1 MPHLIFSC
9 LESRTEDNGALF
21 GRYLLGPLRI
31 GQATTVATALRR
43 ALLSEVQGIG
53 ITAVE
58 IVGASHQYSSIKGVR
73 ESVLDIILNL
83 KQIVLRGTTVHDLPA
98 IGYVDIQ
105 GPGVV
110 TANDLILPNGI
121 CCVNSNQLI
130 ATLSANGLLK
140 IKFVV
145 SVGKSRLTPYTDS
158 AHFLSE
164 TVFKPKTRLGESRK
178 VPLHRRKR
186 LRQTGDTLL
195 EQQGYEPQNSFTS
208 FTGSKEVSFT
218 EGKEV
223 SFTLR
228 EKRAW
233 LISKLH
239 TIIWGRENNIILYN
253 KKRRSNVSSVDL
265 VQSVEN
271 YPYQEPSSLAEGVTS
286 RTRDSETSESETF
299 SKEGILSANKKELS
313 SLNASTSALKRG
325 LSISSSSL
333 KNRFFKGVQGSEALK
348 GASYRLKVQQPG
360 VTIKPPR
367 WPGVANEPPTFINV
381 IDDEPLIPTTS
392 QMPEVAK
399 YLKQKEINLF
409 SLKEKHISIEAAK
422 RFNKR
427 LYDLQVDASI
437 KETGRPI
444 FLGKPV
450 GKFPPNLLREGMG
463 IGVFNEMSS
472 SISLMRPSSLAEGRK
487 DEANSLEGDSLTRE
501 AQKASRAEK
510 EGQMLQRPKPLLS
523 RSVLPIDPNFTPIT
537 RVNFAIQMD
546 EQWQEPRERIILEVW
561 SNGSIH
567 PRQAIHE
574 AATNLVYVFSLLR

>member
-58 IVGASHQYSSIKGVR
+58 IVGASHQYSSIRGVR
-73 ESVLDIILNL
+73 ESVLDIMLNL
-83 KQIVLRGTTVHDLPA
+83 KQIVLRGTTVYDLPA

-110 TANDLILPNGI
+110 TANDLILPNGV
-121 CCVNSNQLI
+121 CCVNSNQVI

-158 AHFLSE
+158 SHFLSE
-164 TVFKPKTRLGESRK
+164 TVFQPKTRLGENGK
-178 VPLHRRKR
+178 LPLHQRKR
-186 LRQTGDTLL
+186 LRQRGSTFS
-195 EQQGYEPQNSFTS
+195 ERQGYEPQN
-208 FTGSKEVSFT
+208 
-218 EGKEV
+218 
-223 SFTLR
+223 L
-228 EKRAW
+228 W

-239 TIIWGRENNIILYN
+239 TIVWGRENNIILYN
-253 KKRRSNVSSVDL
+253 KRRRSNVSSVDL
-265 VQSVEN
+265 VEN
-271 YPYQEPSSLAEGVTS
+271 SYMYPYQGAISG
-286 RTRDSETSESETF
+286 TRDSETSESEIF
-299 SKEGILSANKKELS
+299 SREGTLLANKKELS
-313 SLNASTSALKRG
+313 SLNASTSALKKG

-333 KNRFFKGVQGSEALK
+333 KNRFFKGVPYNRALK
-348 GASYRLKVQQPG
+348 EASSWLGVQP
-360 VTIKPPR
+360 
-367 WPGVANEPPTFINV
+367 A
-381 IDDEPLIPTTS
+381 IPTTS
-392 QMPEVAK
+392 RMPEVAK
-399 YLKQKEINLF
+399 NIKQKEINLF
-409 SLKEKHISIEAAK
+409 PLKEKHISIEAAK

-427 LYDLQVDASI
+427 LYDLQADASI
-437 KETGRPI
+437 KETGRPV
-444 FLGKPV
+444 FFGKPI
-450 GKFPPNLLREGMG
+450 GKFPPNQLREG
-463 IGVFNEMSS
+463 GVFNEMS
-472 SISLMRPSSLAEGRK
+472 EKG
-487 DEANSLEGDSLTRE
+487 NSLEGVSLTPE
-501 AQKASRAEK
+501 DTKASRASQD
-510 EGQMLQRPKPLLS
+510 GQMPQKPKPLLS
-523 RSVLPIDPNFTPIT
+523 RSVLPMDPNFTPIT

-546 EQWQEPRERIILEVW
+546 EQWQEPRERVILEVW

>member
-105 GPGVV
+105 GPGIV

-164 TVFKPKTRLGESRK
+164 TVFQPKTRLEENEK
-178 VPLHRRKR
+178 LPLHHRKR
-186 LRQTGDTLL
+186 LRQGGNILS
-195 EQQGYEPQNSFTS
+195 ERQGYEPQNF
-208 FTGSKEVSFT
+208 
-218 EGKEV
+218 
-223 SFTLR
+223 
-228 EKRAW
+228 W

-239 TIIWGRENNIILYN
+239 TVVWGRENNIILYN
-253 KKRRSNVSSVDL
+253 KRRRSNVPSVGGIDN
-265 VQSVEN
+265 SYI
-271 YPYQEPSSLAEGVTS
+271 YPYQGTIRSI
-286 RTRDSETSESETF
+286 RDSDTSESETVF
-299 SKEGILSANKKELS
+299 RKGKLSANKKELS
-313 SLNASTSALKRG
+313 SLNASTSALKNG

-333 KNRFFKGVQGSEALK
+333 KNRFFKEIQDNDALRGASHWLGVQ
-348 GASYRLKVQQPG
+348 
-360 VTIKPPR
+360 
-367 WPGVANEPPTFINV
+367 
-381 IDDEPLIPTTS
+381 PLIPTTS
-392 QMPEVAK
+392 RMPEVAK
-399 YLKQKEINLF
+399 HLKQKEIDLF
-409 SLKEKHISIEAAK
+409 PLKEKHISIAAAK

-427 LYDLQVDASI
+427 LYDLPVDASI
-437 KETGRPI
+437 KETGKPV
-444 FLGKPV
+444 FFGKPV
-450 GKFPPNLLREGMG
+450 GKFPPNLLREG
-463 IGVFNEMSS
+463 IGVEVFNKMSDEVNS
-472 SISLMRPSSLAEGRK
+472 VVTPEAPKAFRAGK
-487 DEANSLEGDSLTRE
+487 D
-501 AQKASRAEK
+501 
-510 EGQMLQRPKPLLS
+510 GQMPQRPKPLLS

-574 AATNLVYVFSLLR
+574 AATNLVYIFSLLR

>member
-1 MPHLIFSC
+1 
-9 LESRTEDNGALF
+9 
-21 GRYLLGPLRI
+21 
-31 GQATTVATALRR
+31 VATALRR

-58 IVGASHQYSSIKGVR
+58 IVGASHQYSSIKGIR

-164 TVFKPKTRLGESRK
+164 TVFKPKTRLGESGK
-178 VPLHRRKR
+178 LPLHRRKR
-186 LRQTGDTLL
+186 LRQTGDTLS
-195 EQQGYEPQNSFTS
+195 EQQGYEPQNSFP
-208 FTGSKEVSFT
+208 
-218 EGKEV
+218 
-223 SFTLR
+223 LR
-228 EKRAW
+228 EKGAW

-239 TIIWGRENNIILYN
+239 TIVWGRENNIILYN

-271 YPYQEPSSLAEGVTS
+271 SYMYPYQKITS

-333 KNRFFKGVQGSEALK
+333 KNRFFKGVQDSEALK
-348 GASYRLKVQQPG
+348 EASYRLGVQQPGPLLSKSEG
-360 VTIKPPR
+360 VTIKPP
-367 WPGVANEPPTFINV
+367 TFINA

-392 QMPEVAK
+392 RMPEVGK
-399 YLKQKEINLF
+399 DLKQKEINLF
-409 SLKEKHISIEAAK
+409 PLKEKHTSIEAAK

-444 FLGKPV
+444 FFGKPV

-472 SISLMRPSSLAEGRK
+472 SIPLMK
-487 DEANSLEGDSLTRE
+487 DEANSLEGVSLTRE
-501 AQKASRAEK
+501 APNNSRAEK
-510 EGQMLQRPKPLLS
+510 DGQMLQRPKPLLS

>member
-130 ATLSANGLLK
+130 ATLSTNGLLK

-164 TVFKPKTRLGESRK
+164 TVFKPKTRLGESGK
-178 VPLHRRKR
+178 LPLHRRKK
-186 LRQTGDTLL
+186 LRQTGDTLS
-195 EQQGYEPQNSFTS
+195 EQQRYEPQNSFTES
-208 FTGSKEVSFT
+208 
-218 EGKEV
+218 KEV

-239 TIIWGRENNIILYN
+239 TIVWGRENNIILYN
-253 KKRRSNVSSVDL
+253 KKRRSNMSSVAL
-265 VQSVEN
+265 VQGVEN
-271 YPYQEPSSLAEGVTS
+271 SYMYPYQGPSSLAEGATS
-286 RTRDSETSESETF
+286 KTRDSETSESEIF
-299 SKEGILSANKKELS
+299 SKEGILSTNKKELS

-333 KNRFFKGVQGSEALK
+333 KNRFFKGVQDSETLK
-348 GASYRLKVQQPG
+348 GASYRLEVQQTGPLFSKSEG
-360 VTIKPPR
+360 MTIKPSD
-367 WPGVANEPPTFINV
+367 VQS
-381 IDDEPLIPTTS
+381 LIPTTS
-392 QMPEVAK
+392 RMPEVAK
-399 YLKQKEINLF
+399 DLKQKEINLF
-409 SLKEKHISIEAAK
+409 PLKEKHTSIEAAK

-444 FLGKPV
+444 FFGKPV
-450 GKFPPNLLREGMG
+450 GKFPSNLLREGMG
-463 IGVFNEMSS
+463 IGVFNEMS
-472 SISLMRPSSLAEGRK
+472 
-487 DEANSLEGDSLTRE
+487 DEANSLEGVSLTRE
-501 AQKASRAEK
+501 APKASRAEK
-510 EGQMLQRPKPLLS
+510 DGQMLQRPKPLLS

-567 PRQAIHE
+567 PRKAIHE

>member
-105 GPGVV
+105 GPGIV

-121 CCVNSNQLI
+121 CCVNTNQLI

-145 SVGKSRLTPYTDS
+145 SIGKSRLTPYTDS
-158 AHFLSE
+158 AQFLSE
-164 TVFKPKTRLGESRK
+164 TVFQPKTRLEENEK
-178 VPLHRRKR
+178 LPLHHRKR
-186 LRQTGDTLL
+186 LRQGGNT
-195 EQQGYEPQNSFTS
+195 QGYEPQN
-208 FTGSKEVSFT
+208 
-218 EGKEV
+218 
-223 SFTLR
+223 L
-228 EKRAW
+228 W

-239 TIIWGRENNIILYN
+239 TVVWGRENNIILYN
-253 KKRRSNVSSVDL
+253 KRRRSNVSSVGL
-265 VQSVEN
+265 VQ
-271 YPYQEPSSLAEGVTS
+271 YPYQGAIRSI
-286 RTRDSETSESETF
+286 RDSDISESETV
-299 SKEGILSANKKELS
+299 SRNSANIS
-313 SLNASTSALKRG
+313 SLNASTSALKKGRAV
-325 LSISSSSL
+325 SSSSL
-333 KNRFFKGVQGSEALK
+333 KNRWIQDNEALK
-348 GASYRLKVQQPG
+348 GWLGIQ
-360 VTIKPPR
+360 
-367 WPGVANEPPTFINV
+367 
-381 IDDEPLIPTTS
+381 PLISPTS
-392 QMPEVAK
+392 RMPEVA
-399 YLKQKEINLF
+399 KQKEINLF
-409 SLKEKHISIEAAK
+409 PLKEKHTSIEAAK

-427 LYDLQVDASI
+427 LYDLPVDVSI
-437 KETGRPI
+437 SKPV
-444 FLGKPV
+444 FFGKPV
-450 GKFPPNLLREGMG
+450 GNNLLREGMG
-463 IGVFNEMSS
+463 VGV
-472 SISLMRPSSLAEGRK
+472 IS
-487 DEANSLEGDSLTRE
+487 DEANSLVTPE
-501 AQKASRAEK
+501 APKAFRAGK
-510 EGQMLQRPKPLLS
+510 DGQRSNSLLS
-523 RSVLPIDPNFTPIT
+523 RSVLPIDPNLTPIT

-574 AATNLVYVFSLLR
+574 AATNLVYIFSLLR

>member
-1 MPHLIFSC
+1 MGPYSVG
-9 LESRTEDNGALF
+9 T
-21 GRYLLGPLRI
+21 LLGPLRI

-73 ESVLDIILNL
+73 ESVLDIILSL

-98 IGYVDIQ
+98 IGYIDIQ

-158 AHFLSE
+158 THFLSE
-164 TVFKPKTRLGESRK
+164 TVFKPKTRLGESGK
-178 VPLHRRKR
+178 LPLHRRKR
-186 LRQTGDTLL
+186 LRQARS
-195 EQQGYEPQNSFTS
+195 EQQGYKPQNSFP
-208 FTGSKEVSFT
+208 
-218 EGKEV
+218 
-223 SFTLR
+223 LR

-239 TIIWGRENNIILYN
+239 TIVWGRENNIILYN
-253 KKRRSNVSSVDL
+253 KKRRSNVLSVDL
-265 VQSVEN
+265 AQSVEN
-271 YPYQEPSSLAEGVTS
+271 SYMYPYQGPSSLAEGVTS
-286 RTRDSETSESETF
+286 RTRDSETSESDTF
-299 SKEGILSANKKELS
+299 SKEGILSTNKKELS

-333 KNRFFKGVQGSEALK
+333 KNRFFKGVQDSEALK
-348 GASYRLKVQQPG
+348 GAAYRLEVQQPG
-360 VTIKPPR
+360 PLLSKSEGVAIKPP
-367 WPGVANEPPTFINV
+367 AFINA

-392 QMPEVAK
+392 RMPEVAK
-399 YLKQKEINLF
+399 NLKQKEINLF
-409 SLKEKHISIEAAK
+409 SLKEKHTSIEAAK
-422 RFNKR
+422 RFNKQ

-444 FLGKPV
+444 FFGKPV

-463 IGVFNEMSS
+463 IGAFNEMSS
-472 SISLMRPSSLAEGRK
+472 SIPLMK
-487 DEANSLEGDSLTRE
+487 DEANSLEGVSLTRE
-501 AQKASRAEK
+501 APNASRAEK
-510 EGQMLQRPKPLLS
+510 DGQMSQRPKPLLS

>member
-73 ESVLDIILNL
+73 ESVLDIILSL

-158 AHFLSE
+158 THFLSE
-164 TVFKPKTRLGESRK
+164 TVFKPKTRLGESEK
-178 VPLHRRKR
+178 LPLHRRKR
-186 LRQTGDTLL
+186 LRQAGDTLS
-195 EQQGYEPQNSFTS
+195 EQQGYKPQNS
-208 FTGSKEVSFT
+208 
-218 EGKEV
+218 
-223 SFTLR
+223 
-228 EKRAW
+228 W

-239 TIIWGRENNIILYN
+239 TIVWGRENNIILYN
-253 KKRRSNVSSVDL
+253 KKRRSNVLSVDL
-265 VQSVEN
+265 AQSVEN
-271 YPYQEPSSLAEGVTS
+271 SYMYPYQGPSSLAEGVTS
-286 RTRDSETSESETF
+286 RTRDSETSESDTF
-299 SKEGILSANKKELS
+299 SKEGILSTNKKELS

-333 KNRFFKGVQGSEALK
+333 KNRFFKGVQDSEALK
-348 GASYRLKVQQPG
+348 GAAYRLEVQQPG
-360 VTIKPPR
+360 PLLSKSEGVAIKPP
-367 WPGVANEPPTFINV
+367 AFINA

-392 QMPEVAK
+392 RMPEVAK
-399 YLKQKEINLF
+399 NLKQKEINLF
-409 SLKEKHISIEAAK
+409 SLKEKHTSIEAAK

-444 FLGKPV
+444 FFGKPV

-463 IGVFNEMSS
+463 IGAFNEM
-472 SISLMRPSSLAEGRK
+472 LN
-487 DEANSLEGDSLTRE
+487 EANSLEGVSLTRE
-501 AQKASRAEK
+501 APNASRAEK
-510 EGQMLQRPKPLLS
+510 DGQMFQRPKPLLS

>member
-73 ESVLDIILNL
+73 ESVLDIILSL

-158 AHFLSE
+158 THFLSE
-164 TVFKPKTRLGESRK
+164 TVFKPKTRLGESGK
-178 VPLHRRKR
+178 LPLHRRKR
-186 LRQTGDTLL
+186 LRQAGDTLS
-195 EQQGYEPQNSFTS
+195 EQQGYKPQNS
-208 FTGSKEVSFT
+208 
-218 EGKEV
+218 
-223 SFTLR
+223 
-228 EKRAW
+228 W

-239 TIIWGRENNIILYN
+239 TIVWGRENNIILYN
-253 KKRRSNVSSVDL
+253 KKRRSNVLSVDL
-265 VQSVEN
+265 AQSVEN
-271 YPYQEPSSLAEGVTS
+271 SYMYPYQGPSSLAEGVTS
-286 RTRDSETSESETF
+286 RTRDSETSESDTF
-299 SKEGILSANKKELS
+299 SKEGILSTNKKELS

-333 KNRFFKGVQGSEALK
+333 KNRFFKGVQDSEALK
-348 GASYRLKVQQPG
+348 GAAYRLEVQQPG
-360 VTIKPPR
+360 PLLSKSEGVAIKPP
-367 WPGVANEPPTFINV
+367 AFINA

-392 QMPEVAK
+392 RMPEVAK
-399 YLKQKEINLF
+399 NLKQKEINLF
-409 SLKEKHISIEAAK
+409 SLKEKHTSIEAAK

-444 FLGKPV
+444 FFGKPV

-463 IGVFNEMSS
+463 IGAFNEM
-472 SISLMRPSSLAEGRK
+472 LN
-487 DEANSLEGDSLTRE
+487 EANSLEGVSLTRE
-501 AQKASRAEK
+501 APNASRAEK
-510 EGQMLQRPKPLLS
+510 DGQMFQRPKPLLS

>member
-83 KQIVLRGTTVHDLPA
+83 KQIVLRGTTVYDLPA

-110 TANDLILPNGI
+110 TANDLILPNGV

-158 AHFLSE
+158 SHFLSE
-164 TVFKPKTRLGESRK
+164 TVFQPKTRLGENGK
-178 VPLHRRKR
+178 LPLHHRKR
-186 LRQTGDTLL
+186 LRQPGSTFS
-195 EQQGYEPQNSFTS
+195 ERQGYEPQNF
-208 FTGSKEVSFT
+208 
-218 EGKEV
+218 
-223 SFTLR
+223 
-228 EKRAW
+228 W

-239 TIIWGRENNIILYN
+239 TIVWGRENNIILYN
-253 KKRRSNVSSVDL
+253 KRRRSNVSSVEL
-265 VQSVEN
+265 IQGIEN
-271 YPYQEPSSLAEGVTS
+271 SYMYPYQGAISS
-286 RTRDSETSESETF
+286 TRDSKTSESEIF
-299 SKEGILSANKKELS
+299 SREGTLIADKKELS
-313 SLNASTSALKRG
+313 SLNASTSALKKG

-333 KNRFFKGVQGSEALK
+333 KNRFFKGVQDSEALK
-348 GASYRLKVQQPG
+348 GTSHWLGVQP
-360 VTIKPPR
+360 VT
-367 WPGVANEPPTFINV
+367 
-381 IDDEPLIPTTS
+381 PTTS
-392 QMPEVAK
+392 RMPEVVK
-399 YLKQKEINLF
+399 NLKHKEINLF
-409 SLKEKHISIEAAK
+409 PSSELKEKHTSIKAAK

-437 KETGRPI
+437 KETGRPV
-444 FLGKPV
+444 FFGKPI
-450 GKFPPNLLREGMG
+450 GKFPPNQLREG
-463 IGVFNEMSS
+463 GVFNEMS
-472 SISLMRPSSLAEGRK
+472 EKG
-487 DEANSLEGDSLTRE
+487 NSLEGASLTPE
-501 AQKASRAEK
+501 DSKASRAGK
-510 EGQMLQRPKPLLS
+510 DRQMLQSPKPLRS